1 MNSTLTV
8 WRRTGIGLGVI
19 LALGLSG
26 CDNVEMPKFLKKNNA
41 PAAEDSPVDSS
52 SITLVERDVEAPD
65 VFDVT
70 DLALWDG
77 RPSLGGVW
85 VAYPDNI
92 EPERVIIR
100 NTENKKFVI
109 GALFKRERD
118 NPGPKIQLSS
128 DAAAA
133 LGILAGLP
141 TSISVTALIR
151 EAVPDAAS
159 LPAAETASDG
169 KTAKDKTTDP
179 IAAATAALDKVEAN
193 EVKSAPLPAKSV
205 SALDKPYIQIGIFSV
220 EDNAA
225 NTATSLRTQGILPIV
240 KAQESKGKKF
250 WRVLVGPAGSTSERA
265 SLLKKARD
273 LGFTDAYF
281 VTN

>member
-26 CDNVEMPKFLKKNNA
+26 CDKVEMPKFLKKNNA

-100 NTENKKFVI
+100 NTENI
-109 GALFKRERD
+109 IIIIIIITIIIIIIIMLRHD
-118 NPGPKIQLSS
+118 NSHPRF
-128 DAAAA
+128 
-133 LGILAGLP
+133 
-141 TSISVTALIR
+141 IS
-151 EAVPDAAS
+151 
-159 LPAAETASDG
+159 
-169 KTAKDKTTDP
+169 
-179 IAAATAALDKVEAN
+179 
-193 EVKSAPLPAKSV
+193 
-205 SALDKPYIQIGIFSV
+205 
-220 EDNAA
+220 
-225 NTATSLRTQGILPIV
+225 
-240 KAQESKGKKF
+240 
-250 WRVLVGPAGSTSERA
+250 
-265 SLLKKARD
+265 SLL
-273 LGFTDAYF
+273 LLSLWLPH
-281 VTN
+281 